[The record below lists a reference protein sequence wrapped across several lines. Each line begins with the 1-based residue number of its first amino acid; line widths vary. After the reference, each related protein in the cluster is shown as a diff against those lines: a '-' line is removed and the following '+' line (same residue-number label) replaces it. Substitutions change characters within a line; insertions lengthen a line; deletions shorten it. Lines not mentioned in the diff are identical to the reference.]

1 MNFDCRYARRRS
13 HRREYGEP
21 MPGRVLADRLGEHI
35 HAACVRWGSRAYPNE
50 LLVACWGGD
59 EYDRISPSSRISSSR
74 SSSSS
79 GESKAAIR
87 ETEETF
93 DMLPT
98 RTLDVRYPDEMRQK
112 KGYRSRRMK
121 VGDGDELVGGLH
133 HERKIMDP
141 AIDRDAGFQLYVVD
155 PSGTARRH
163 RAASSGRGSARA
175 REWLRLRSSPFSA
188 DLFYV
193 GEGEGDCEEA
203 EGGNE
208 EQTEDRDERSKLGR
222 RGHLLLS
229 EMTCAEAARAIVE
242 EVKRAKEDGKG
253 EVGAGM
259 GHGVESL
266 PEIAWLSMAAEE
278 EGKESKEGNRN
289 PCCFVH
295 YRSVEE
301 FFEEIETKEAG
312 KGDGIGSEDGENK
325 C

>member
-1 MNFDCRYARRRS
+1 
-13 HRREYGEP
+13 

-59 EYDRISPSSRISSSR
+59 GYDRILPSSRIC

-79 GESKAAIR
+79 SSDSKAAIR
-87 ETEETF
+87 ETEEGF
-93 DMLPT
+93 EALPM
-98 RTLDVRYPDEMRQK
+98 RTMNVRYPDEMRQK
-112 KGYRSRRMK
+112 QGYGRRRMK
-121 VGDGDELVGGLH
+121 VDDGDELEGGLH
-133 HERKIMDP
+133 HEKKIMDP

-188 DLFYV
+188 DGFHA
-193 GEGEGDCEEA
+193 GEGAGDCVDAEGD
-203 EGGNE
+203 NE
-208 EQTEDRDERSKLGR
+208 EQTEDPEKRSKLGR

-229 EMTCAEAARAIVE
+229 EMTCAEAARAMVE
-242 EVKRAKEDGKG
+242 EVRRAEEDGKG

-278 EGKESKEGNRN
+278 EGGGSKEGNRN
-289 PCCFVH
+289 ACCFVH

-301 FFEEIETKEAG
+301 LFEEIETKEAG
-312 KGDGIGSEDGENK
+312 RGDGIGSDDGEKK

>member
-1 MNFDCRYARRRS
+1 
-13 HRREYGEP
+13 

-59 EYDRISPSSRISSSR
+59 EYDRALPSCRISSS

-79 GESKAAIR
+79 DSKTAIR
-87 ETEETF
+87 ETEEAF
-93 DMLPT
+93 DTLAT
-98 RTLDVRYPDEMRQK
+98 RTMNGRYPDEIQRQK
-112 KGYRSRRMK
+112 QGYGPRRMK
-121 VGDGDELVGGLH
+121 FGDGDELVGGLH
-133 HERKIMDP
+133 HEEKIMDLETVTSSSAAAP
-141 AIDRDAGFQLYVVD
+141 AAIDRDAGFQLYVVD

-188 DLFYV
+188 DSSHV
-193 GEGEGDCEEA
+193 GEGTGDCGEA
-203 EGGNE
+203 EGDDEGQTKDPE
-208 EQTEDRDERSKLGR
+208 ERGKLGR

-229 EMTCAEAARAIVE
+229 EMTCAEAARAMVE
-242 EVKRAKEDGKG
+242 EARRAEEDGKA

-259 GHGVESL
+259 GHGVEAL
-266 PEIAWLSMAAEE
+266 PEVAWLSTAAAEE
-278 EGKESKEGNRN
+278 EGGSKEGNRN
-289 PCCFVH
+289 ACCFVH

-301 FFEEIETKEAG
+301 LFEAMEAKEAG
-312 KGDGIGSEDGENK
+312 KGDGIGSDSGETRDK